1 MDNIEN
7 YTQVAVDLLMLYGPK
22 LLLAVATLVI
32 GLWIIKGFLGG
43 LGRRMER
50 SDTDVSLRRFL
61 LSLVGV
67 MLKVMLVISVASMV
81 GIEMTSFI
89 AILGAAGL
97 AVGLALQGS
106 LANFAGGVLILLFK
120 PFKVGDFIDAAGHMG
135 TVREIQIF
143 NTVLT
148 TPDNKT
154 IIIPNGI
161 LSNGSMTNYSTEDNR
176 RVDMVFG
183 IGYSD
188 DLKKAKGIIASLLK
202 DDARV
207 LADPEPLIVVSELG
221 DSSVNIT
228 VRAWCNKADYWGIF
242 FDTQEKVKLGFDAQ
256 GVSIPFPQRDVHVYN
271 HQGKG

>member
-1 MDNIEN
+1 MDNVQG
-7 YTQVAVDLLMLYGPK
+7 YTDSIVELIMAYGPRV
-22 LLLAVATLVI
+22 LLAAATLMI
-32 GLWIIKGFLGG
+32 GLWIIRGFVGG
-43 LGRRMER
+43 LRRKMER
-50 SDTDVSLRRFL
+50 GDTDLSLRKFL

-106 LANFAGGVLILLFK
+106 LSNFAGGVLILLFK
-120 PFKVGDFIDAAGHMG
+120 PFKVGDFIDAAGFMG
-135 TVREIQIF
+135 TVNEIQIF
-143 NTVLT
+143 NTILK

-154 IIIPNGI
+154 IIIPNGV
-161 LSNGSMTNYSTEDNR
+161 LSNGSVTNYSTEENR
-176 RVDMVFG
+176 RVDWVFG

-188 DLKKAKGIIASLLK
+188 DLKKAKEIIGGILK
-202 DDARV
+202 GDGRV

-228 VRAWCNKADYWGIF
+228 ARAWCNKADYWGLF
-242 FDTQEKVKLGFDAQ
+242 FETQERVKLEFDAK